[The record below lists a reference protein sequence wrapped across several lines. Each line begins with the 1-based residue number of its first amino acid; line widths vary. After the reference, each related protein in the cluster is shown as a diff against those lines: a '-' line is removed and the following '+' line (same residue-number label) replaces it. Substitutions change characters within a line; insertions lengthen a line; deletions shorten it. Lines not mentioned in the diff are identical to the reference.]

1 VKTTDAH
8 HIPSHPPPS
17 LQQQQQKQS
26 WMRFLMKK
34 KPSPKQYAPAYNIA
48 KFDEM
53 NEKPSSKLYT
63 DEYLDEEGPSRS
75 SSPRKPWSLRTW
87 MLRWN
92 KTYQMEIHTV
102 AVGRRVEL
110 IHRPVL
116 TTGTVAFVGHVT
128 FADGIWVGVELDRR
142 GNLPNEK
149 KYHVR
154 LTFFFFSFLSSW

>member
-1 VKTTDAH
+1 
-8 HIPSHPPPS
+8 
-17 LQQQQQKQS
+17 
-26 WMRFLMKK
+26 MKK
-34 KPSPKQYAPAYNIA
+34 KPSPKQYAPAYNIP

-53 NEKPSSKLYT
+53 NEKNSKLYNN
-63 DEYLDEEGPSRS
+63 DDDYLDDDEEGSDPSRAAA
-75 SSPRKPWSLRTW
+75 PRKAWSLRTW

-116 TTGTVAFVGHVT
+116 TTGTVAYVGHVT

-142 GNLPNEK
+142 GK
-149 KYHVR
+149 KKKVR
-154 LTFFFFSFLSSW
+154 QHKVAR